1 MRVLVTGAGGFVGRY
16 MVANLLESGHDVI
29 AVSRRRVDLDCKV
42 ISFDMRQ
49 EVHVKEA
56 LAEHRPEGI
65 VHLAAQASVPESWK
79 DPNLTYRINILGAS
93 NILEALRDHPQTR
106 VLLIGSAQQYGRRD
120 LDRPIKEDHPMEP
133 TSPYALSK
141 VAQELIGRFY
151 FSEFRRAVVMARPFN
166 HTGPGQTGE
175 YVVGSFARQ
184 LADIKLGKAEPVMRV
199 GNLDSVRDFL
209 DVRDVADAYRLLLEK
224 GDSGEVYNVCSGEGR
239 QVGEILKSLV
249 AVSGLDGKVEIY
261 QEDTPR
267 PGDSPVLVGD
277 NSKVRSAVGWS
288 PEVPFDRSLM
298 DTLEWCYEHPPRSK
312 D

>member
-1 MRVLVTGAGGFVGRY
+1 
-16 MVANLLESGHDVI
+16 
-29 AVSRRRVDLDCKV
+29 
-42 ISFDMRQ
+42 
-49 EVHVKEA
+49 
-56 LAEHRPEGI
+56 
-65 VHLAAQASVPESWK
+65 
-79 DPNLTYRINILGAS
+79 
-93 NILEALRDHPQTR
+93 
-106 VLLIGSAQQYGRRD
+106 RRD
-120 LDRPIKEDHPMEP
+120 LDRPIKEEHPMEP

-151 FSEFRRAVVMARPFN
+151 FSEFGRSVVMARPFN

-184 LADIKLGKAEPVMRV
+184 LADIALGKAEPVMRV

-224 GDSGEVYNVCSGEGR
+224 GGSGEPYNVCSGEGR

-249 AVSGLDGKVEIY
+249 AASGLDGKVEIH
-261 QEDTPR
+261 QDDTPR

-288 PEVPFDRSLM
+288 PEVPFDRSLV

>member
-16 MVANLLESGHDVI
+16 MVASLLELGHDVI
-29 AVSRRRVDLDCKV
+29 AVSRRQVDLDCKV

-49 EVHVKEA
+49 ELHVKEA

-93 NILEALRDHPQTR
+93 NVLEALRDHPETR

-120 LDRPIKEDHPMEP
+120 LDRPITEDHPMEP

-151 FSEFRRAVVMARPFN
+151 FSEFGRPVVMARAFN
-166 HTGPGQTGE
+166 HTGPGQTEE

-184 LADIKLGKAEPVMRV
+184 LADIKLGKAEPVIKV

-209 DVRDVADAYRLLLEK
+209 DVRDVVDAYRLLLEK
-224 GDSGEVYNVCSGEGR
+224 GDAGEVYNVCSGEGR
-239 QVGEILKSLV
+239 QMGEILKGLI
-249 AVSGLDGKVEIY
+249 AVSGLDGQVEID
-261 QEDTPR
+261 QDDTTR

-288 PEVPFDRSLM
+288 PQVPFERSLA
-298 DTLEWCYEHPPRSK
+298 DTFQWCFESPA
-312 D
+312 

>member
-1 MRVLVTGAGGFVGRY
+1 MRVLVTGAGGFVGKY
-16 MVANLLESGHDVI
+16 MAENLIERGHDVI
-29 AVSRRRVDLDCKV
+29 AVSRRPVDLGCKV

-56 LAEHRPEGI
+56 LAEHRPGGI

-93 NILEALRDHPQTR
+93 NVLEALRDHPETR

-120 LDRPIKEDHPMEP
+120 LDHPIKEEHAMEP

-151 FSEFRRAVVMARPFN
+151 FSEFGRPVVMARPFN
-166 HTGPGQTGE
+166 HTGPGQTDE

-184 LADIKLGKAEPVMRV
+184 LADIKLGKAEPVMKV

-209 DVRDVADAYRLLLEK
+209 DVRDVVDAYRLLLEE
-224 GDSGEVYNVCSGEGR
+224 GEAGEAYNVCSGEGR
-239 QVGEILKSLV
+239 QMGEILKNLIE
-249 AVSGLDGKVEIY
+249 VSDLDGKVDVH
-261 QEDTPR
+261 QDDTPR
-267 PGDSPVLVGD
+267 PGDSPMLVGD

-288 PEVPFDRSLM
+288 PHIPFDRSLA
-298 DTLEWCYEHPPRSK
+298 DTFQWCYEHPS
-312 D
+312 